1 METSTIIQ
9 KKSLAEEVAGHLK
22 EQITEG
28 KLKKGEKLPIEP
40 ELMKIFGVGRSTIRE
55 AVRILENM
63 GYLKVQQGRGTFIE
77 IPTPAKEP
85 LEQRLKRADI
95 RELNEV
101 RKILESAI
109 AERAAHHHTK
119 QDIIEM
125 KKCLADRKNA
135 AEVGLLNECIEA
147 DIKFHVSIAKATHN
161 EILFELYSSVAA
173 RLQEGYKHIYDNTSC
188 FLQSQ
193 SLHENLVESII
204 ANDKQVAAD
213 LSSLFGDDLH
223 I

>member
-1 METSTIIQ
+1 MIVQ
-9 KKSLAEEVAGHLK
+9 KKSLAEEVAGQLK
-22 EQITEG
+22 RQITDG
-28 KLKKGEKLPIEP
+28 KLQKGEKLSIEP

-55 AVRILENM
+55 AVKMLENM

-95 RELNEV
+95 RELSEV

-109 AERAAHHHTK
+109 AERATHHHTE

-125 KKCLADRKNA
+125 KKYLADRKNA
-135 AEVGLLNECIEA
+135 AEAGLLNECIEA

-161 EILFELYSSVAA
+161 EILFELYSSVAT

-188 FLQSQ
+188 FVQSQ
-193 SLHENLVESII
+193 SLHENLIKSII
-204 ANDKQVAAD
+204 ANDKQVAAE
-213 LSSLFGDDLH
+213 LSSLFWDDIH
-223 I
+223 V